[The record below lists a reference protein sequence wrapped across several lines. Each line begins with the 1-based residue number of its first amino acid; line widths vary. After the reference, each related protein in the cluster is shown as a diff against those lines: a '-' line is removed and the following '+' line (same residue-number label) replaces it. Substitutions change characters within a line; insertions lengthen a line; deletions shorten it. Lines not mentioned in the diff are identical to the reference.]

1 MPARLA
7 AASVYPRTCL
17 RNMRA
22 LFHVVVA
29 KPFFILKVR
38 DPLRVAGNVTTS
50 EPPPPPHTEYGGRVR
65 SCGIGGSIGALPNRE
80 VGSGAVGH
88 VAAREPS

>member
-1 MPARLA
+1 M
-7 AASVYPRTCL
+7 C
-17 RNMRA
+17 A

-29 KPFFILKVR
+29 KSFFILKVR
-38 DPLRVAGNVTTS
+38 GPLRVARHVTTS
-50 EPPPPPHTEYGGRVR
+50 EPPHTEYGGRVR

-88 VAAREPS
+88 VAPPEPSRVGRRGPEPWGT